1 MASRALVLPAAGRFA
16 FAVWLHALMIAALA
30 FLAVEAALHGLYAN
44 AVLATGATLLAAL
57 SLARRAGVA
66 DRALALFID
75 QSAVE
80 SFDEWGP
87 SAPGFEAAEAAM
99 RRAAGA
105 LRTTRAERSARIDY
119 LQALLDSVAAVLLA
133 VEADGVAIPANRAAV
148 RLMAQPAAR
157 LAEVGAIGGPAAAR
171 LLALRP
177 GGREIVALADGRQM
191 LATAVRFGAHGAPA
205 ERLVAL
211 QDVAVELDI
220 VELKAWQDLARV
232 LTHEIMNSL
241 TPIASLAESL
251 KAGLGDAE
259 PAQTA
264 EAIEVIARRSQ
275 GLMTFVERYRTATE
289 APEPRPQ
296 VFPLKRLVVGV
307 EALMAAD
314 LKARGVTLDISIA
327 PDDLTVAADPDL
339 LDQAVINLVRNAAEA
354 CAGIADARVELV
366 CRQADDQVLI
376 SVADNGAGLAE
387 TARTQLFVPFFTTK
401 TGGSGIGLSVARQI
415 ALAHHGQLTATERQP
430 HGAIFVLSLPAR

>member
-1 MASRALVLPAAGRFA
+1 MASRSLALPAAGRFA
-16 FAVWLHALMIAALA
+16 VAVWMHALIIAALA
-30 FLAVEAALHGLYAN
+30 FLSALAALHGLYAN
-44 AVLATGATLLAAL
+44 AVLAALATLLAGL

-80 SFDEWGP
+80 SFDEWG
-87 SAPGFEAAEAAM
+87 SAPAGFEAAEEAM

-105 LRTTRAERSARIDY
+105 LRATRASRSARIDY
-119 LQALLDSVAAVLLA
+119 LQALLDSVAAALLA
-133 VEADGVAIPANRAAV
+133 VEADGAVIPANRAAV
-148 RLMAQPAAR
+148 RLLARPAAR
-157 LAEVGAIGGPAAAR
+157 LAEIGPIGAEAAAR

-205 ERLVAL
+205 ERLIAL
-211 QDVAVELDI
+211 QDVALDLDV

-251 KAGLGDAE
+251 QAGLGE

-264 EAIEVIARRSQ
+264 EAVEVIARRSQ
-275 GLMTFVERYRTATE
+275 GLMSFVERYRTATE
-289 APEPRPQ
+289 LPQPRL
-296 VFPLKRLVVGV
+296 VSFPLQRLVEDV
-307 EALMAAD
+307 ETLMRPD
-314 LKARGVTLDISIA
+314 LKARGVALAAAIA
-327 PDDLTVAADPDL
+327 PDDLTAYGDPDL
-339 LDQAVINLVRNAAEA
+339 LEQAVINLVRNAAEA
-354 CAGIADARVELV
+354 CAGEQDARVELT
-366 CRQADDQVLI
+366 CRQEGDQVLI
-376 SVADNGAGLAE
+376 GVFDNGPGLSE

-401 TGGSGIGLSVARQI
+401 VGGSGIGLSVARQI
-415 ALAHHGQLTATERQP
+415 ALAHHGQLTATDRSP
-430 HGAIFVLSLPAR
+430 HGAVFVLTLPAR